1 MMGSV
6 RILALGVLCALAI
19 VLVGCSKN
27 DEGRTPAAHAGM
39 SVVTTLFPLYDFA
52 RNVAGDRAEV
62 TLLLPPGMEP
72 HSFEPRPEDIV
83 RVSRASLFVYTNR
96 AMEPWAADILKG
108 VGGGGPTVV
117 DASRGARLLAAAGI
131 HEHGDHHNEGDHH
144 DGPHDETRM
153 DPHLWLDF
161 ANAQRMVDNIAA
173 GMAERDP
180 ANREAYLAN
189 AAAYKA
195 KLAHLDERY
204 RQGLASC
211 SSRTV
216 VHGGHFAFGYL
227 AARYGLR
234 YEAAFA
240 ASADA
245 EPTPAKLAALVK
257 RIRTEGVRTIYT
269 EELIDPRTA
278 ETIARE
284 TGAAILPLN
293 GAHTVSRDD
302 LARGVTFISLMEKN
316 LENLRKGLQCR

>member
-1 MMGSV
+1 MGSV
-6 RILALGVLCALAI
+6 RILALGAACALAI
-19 VLVGCSKN
+19 VLVGCSKR
-27 DEGRTPAAHAGM
+27 DDGGTPPARAGM

-52 RNVAGDRAEV
+52 RNVAGDRADV

-72 HSFEPRPEDIV
+72 HSFEPRPEDVV
-83 RVSRASLFVYTNR
+83 RVSRARVFVYTNR
-96 AMEPWAADILKG
+96 IMEPWAADILKG
-108 VGGGGPTVV
+108 VGGGGPLVV
-117 DASRGARLLAAAGI
+117 DASRGARLLPAAEN
-131 HEHGDHHNEGDHH
+131 HDHGGHR
-144 DGPHDETRM
+144 DGEHDEARM

-195 KLAHLDERY
+195 KLADLDERY
-204 RQGLASC
+204 RRGLASC
-211 SSRTV
+211 SSRVV

-227 AARYGLR
+227 ADRYGLR

-257 RIRTEGVRTIYT
+257 RIRAEGVRTIYT

-284 TGAAILPLN
+284 TGAAILPLH

-302 LARGVTFISLMEKN
+302 LARGVTFMSLMEKN

>member
-1 MMGSV
+1 M
-6 RILALGVLCALAI
+6 LALGALCVLAVALG
-19 VLVGCSKN
+19 GCTKK
-27 DEGRTPAAHAGM
+27 DEAKSPAVTAGM

-83 RVSRASLFVYTNR
+83 RVNRASLFVYTNR
-96 AMEPWAADILKG
+96 IMEPWAADILKG

-117 DASRGARLLAAAGI
+117 DASNGARLLPAAER
-131 HEHGDHHNEGDHH
+131 HDHGDHHDEGAHH
-144 DGPHDETRM
+144 EEAHDETRM

-180 ANREAYLAN
+180 ANRDAYLAN
-189 AAAYKA
+189 AAAYRA
-195 KLAHLDERY
+195 KLADLDERY
-204 RQGLASC
+204 RRGLASC
-211 SSRTV
+211 SSRVV

-227 AARYGLR
+227 ANRYSLS

-245 EPTPAKLAALVK
+245 EPTPAKLAKLVK
-257 RIRTEGVRTIYT
+257 RIRAEGVRTIYT
-269 EELIDPRTA
+269 EEIIDPRTT

-284 TGAAILPLN
+284 TGAAILPLH